1 MQLKFLITFLSFTF
15 ALVTFGY
22 AAENQENTEV
32 LYSQAITFR
41 NKRTPETTLQAKDL
55 FWRIGHLECP
65 EKNKALH
72 NYAVIL
78 YSEKN
83 CEDAYKYFQQAGLP
97 QSLENCTKILQAGHL
112 KEDLYLVVGSDRGK
126 TIEGSDSHKNITHI
140 VHGRTTNVSHA
151 STFEG
156 KATTMDLRSSKL
168 CDAKHIVGDVSSFN
182 FKQRYNV
189 KHVLLE
195 RLPTVSQ
202 ETFTSDF
209 SLKKDTENYIGMC
222 IQQTSEA
229 MKSGAILE
237 IEWDPFLT
245 SVDSKEILGSTVL
258 NPFNGFIDLRDI
270 FQAVKFL
277 HANRATEAII
287 AKELRE
293 QMTFFHQQGLGD
305 SLNQLIEKT
314 FQEVQILENMFRRHL
329 PVCIKCDLE
338 TCSIQKFIEE
348 GPKATYSTS
357 TQRNEE
363 VKSYDVATFISRT
376 FLNFFMAHRAAKNNS
391 SFVISYLE
399 SIGFKD
405 VSIERRQNP
414 HNGRNNVWMVYAVKS

>member
-1 MQLKFLITFLSFTF
+1 
-15 ALVTFGY
+15 
-22 AAENQENTEV
+22 
-32 LYSQAITFR
+32 
-41 NKRTPETTLQAKDL
+41 
-55 FWRIGHLECP
+55 
-65 EKNKALH
+65 
-72 NYAVIL
+72 
-78 YSEKN
+78 
-83 CEDAYKYFQQAGLP
+83 
-97 QSLENCTKILQAGHL
+97 
-112 KEDLYLVVGSDRGK
+112 
-126 TIEGSDSHKNITHI
+126 
-140 VHGRTTNVSHA
+140 
-151 STFEG
+151 EG

-168 CDAKHIVGDVSSFN
+168 CDANHIVGDVSSFN

-209 SLKKDTENYIGMC
+209 SLKKDTENYKGIC

-277 HANRATEAII
+277 HA
-287 AKELRE
+287 K
-293 QMTFFHQQGLGD
+293 
-305 SLNQLIEKT
+305 NQLIEKT